1 MTHSNVI
8 IGHVVTSPVK
18 LHQEAPISTCTY
30 FCSVSDT
37 LDDVLKISKEKPKR
51 KPKPAINTKPLG
63 LSLFDE
69 EDTSANLSKMGTD
82 DITKYIQQNQ
92 SKDDDDDLDLFK

>member
-1 MTHSNVI
+1 MYCISVPTLQI
-8 IGHVVTSPVK
+8 
-18 LHQEAPISTCTY
+18 LSTCTY
-30 FCSVSDT
+30 SCSVSDT

-51 KPKPAINTKPLG
+51 KPKPAIKAKPLG
-63 LSLFDE
+63 LSLFE

-92 SKDDDDDLDLFK
+92 SKDDDDNLDLFN